1 MIEVWEATYA
11 LGYLKYPIS
20 QIIEFEKD
28 DDYGITG
35 DGKKILLSKGIK
47 LIFLTKLNKRFCIYF
62 DGNRRQENCIVIND
76 NKYTY
81 FEMKPDVSKFRLF
94 LERELIR
101 DAIEALP

>member
-47 LIFLTKLNKRFCIYF
+47 LIFLTKLNKR
-62 DGNRRQENCIVIND
+62 
-76 NKYTY
+76 
-81 FEMKPDVSKFRLF
+81 
-94 LERELIR
+94 
-101 DAIEALP
+101 